1 MRPASLF
8 GVPVAAVVAVGLG
21 ACGGKS
27 APAAIEPTG
36 SAVDDAGERDQPP
49 ADGEEDGV
57 EIVSTRGKID
67 PDAVTRA
74 IEPHATAL
82 EACYADH
89 VGRRRWLGGGIEL
102 RWDVGADGALTSVR
116 LTHSDLGAWKVEKC
130 VLAIA
135 RQLAFG
141 KPKGGKAHVSA
152 PVAFSSGSGALTWS
166 EDQAVRAVGG
176 RFKELGECAKAAAAA
191 DPSNVTVTIY
201 VGTRGKV
208 QSVGFASPSG
218 FPDAWA
224 DCAHDRAMA
233 WALTD
238 PRGKVAKLSFVYNP
252 AADSGDDDDGD
263 EEF

>member
-1 MRPASLF
+1 MKQTSPLLAALLAVLPA
-8 GVPVAAVVAVGLG
+8 VPVVA
-21 ACGGKS
+21 ACGGKPTP
-27 APAAIEPTG
+27 APIIATPPPG
-36 SAVDDAGERDQPP
+36 AG
-49 ADGEEDGV
+49 DGEPDAPPPEDEDGV

-74 IEPHATAL
+74 IQPHAAAL

-102 RWDVGADGALTSVR
+102 RWDVGADGAMAQVR
-116 LTHSDLGAWKVEKC
+116 LIRSDLGAWTIEKC
-130 VLAIA
+130 VLDIA
-135 RQLAFG
+135 RQLSFG
-141 KPKGGKAHVSA
+141 KPRGGKAHVSA
-152 PVAFSSGSGALTWS
+152 PVEFSLGSGAVAWS

-176 RFKELGECAKAAAAA
+176 KFKELGECAKKAETA
-191 DPSNVTVTIY
+191 DPTNVTVTIY

-218 FPDAWA
+218 FDDAWA
-224 DCAHDRAMA
+224 DCAQGRAMA

-252 AADSGDDDDGD
+252 AESEDEDGGGL
-263 EEF
+263 